1 MDVDKL
7 RTTAYHPSCNG
18 VVERFHA
25 TVNASKSRAIN
36 DDQSSWDLAIPYV
49 LAAYRSSTHESTGMT
64 PNFVA
69 TGREVHAPVD
79 LVYTPPET
87 ERPTYYASHA
97 DELIDQRRRA
107 HTLVREQLGVAAVR
121 NKRNYDMRVRP
132 QRYTVGQWVHYFN
145 PRKIQ
150 GRQDKWRRKF
160 QGPFLIVKTIWTVN
174 VMLQRSKRSQLFC
187 THVDKIKLYV
197 ADEMPQ
203 SWLQQNATLPVHGD
217 SAAAAE
223 PTHSELVDEVDASN
237 LATGPVTPGMR
248 TSPLVTPDG
257 DRVVSNRKR
266 RKKVGRQDMQP
277 KVSRQNDHGT
287 DVNLAVNGFPLANEK
302 SPRPRRTIV
311 LPARYRNA

>member
-1 MDVDKL
+1 
-7 RTTAYHPSCNG
+7 

-107 HTLVREQLGVAAVR
+107 HTLVREQLGVATVR

-132 QRYTVGQWVHYFN
+132 QRYSVGQSVYYFN

-160 QGPFLIVKTIWTVN
+160 QGPFLIVKTIGTVN

-203 SWLQQNATLPVHGD
+203 SWLQQNAAEIECILPVHGD

-223 PTHSELVDEVDASN
+223 PNHSELVDASN
-237 LATGPVTPGMR
+237 QATDPVTPGMR
-248 TSPLVTPDG
+248 MSPLVENLHAPDG
-257 DRVVSNRKR
+257 DRAVSNRKR
-266 RKKVGRQDMQP
+266 RKKAGRQDMQP

-287 DVNLAVNGFPLANEK
+287 DVNLAVNGYPLASEI

-311 LPARYRNA
+311 LPAVMLLNNC